1 MIRSIITDIEGTTT
15 PISFVH
21 RVLFPYARERL
32 GQFLVDH
39 PEYPPL
45 ADVPVPRLETL
56 LKWMDQDQKITA
68 LKAIQG
74 EIWKQGFAD
83 KHLIGEVYDDVPP
96 ALNKW
101 AEAGLHLFVFSSG
114 SVNAQKLLFGHTV
127 YGDLTPKF
135 EGFFDTN
142 IGSKKAPNSY
152 KDIIHAIGILPNE
165 ALFLSD
171 IEAELDAAAAAGL
184 SVCQLVRL
192 EDKTTPS
199 SRHPV
204 AFDFYNVTNLFG
216 LPCA

>member
-1 MIRSIITDIEGTTT
+1 MIRSVITDIEGTTT

-32 GQFLVDH
+32 QKFLIDH
-39 PEYPPL
+39 PEYPSL
-45 ADVPVPRLETL
+45 ANVPEPKLETL
-56 LKWMDQDQKITA
+56 LKWMDLDEKITA

-74 EIWKQGFAD
+74 EIWKQGFTH
-83 KHLIGEVYDDVPP
+83 KHLIGEVYADVPP

-101 AEAGLHLFVFSSG
+101 SEAGLRLFVFSSG
-114 SVNAQKLLFGHTV
+114 SVNAQKLLFGHTAS
-127 YGDLTPKF
+127 GDLTPKF

-142 IGSKKAPNSY
+142 IGSKKERDSY
-152 KDIIHAIGILPNE
+152 RDIIRNIDTQPNE
-165 ALFLSD
+165 VLFLSD

-204 AFDFYNVTNLFG
+204 ASDFYNVSSLFG
-216 LPCA
+216 LPCE